1 MSSDVAVL
9 YVEDDLLSVE
19 IMDFLL
25 RADMGLQFVT
35 IWKDSSDF
43 TERMEALTPKP
54 DIIFLD
60 IHMRPFDGFE
70 MLKTLRQMDHF
81 RSIPI
86 VAMTAS
92 VMNEE
97 VYMLRT
103 AGFSGAI
110 GKPIDQLEF
119 PELFERILRGEAVW
133 RITSTIR

>member
-1 MSSDVAVL
+1 MSKDLAVL
-9 YVEDDLLSVE
+9 YVEDDPLSVE

-25 RADMGLQFVT
+25 REDMELKHVT

-43 TERMEALTPKP
+43 TERMEALDPKP
-54 DIIFLD
+54 NVIFLD
-60 IHMRPFDGFE
+60 IHMRPIDGFE
-70 MLKTLRQMDHF
+70 MLKTLREIDHF
-81 RSIPI
+81 RSIPV

-97 VYMLRT
+97 VQMLRT
-103 AGFSGAI
+103 VGFSGAI